1 MPTLGDMFYRAVDAA
16 FAVDGRQRI
25 IYWDPGCEELFG
37 RPAQSV
43 LGRSCAEV
51 MKGRDPGTGA
61 PLCCAG
67 CSVAQ
72 LAEGGCAPAPYKIQV
87 NPPGGDPM
95 NFQVNIALVPS
106 DCKRRWT
113 VLHLLHRDNA
123 PGVLTALNY
132 SVRHA
137 PTVTSTGI
145 PGIVDGTEPT
155 SRLTTRE
162 QQVLELLAEGL
173 SSNTM
178 SKRLGISLTT
188 VRNHIQHIQ
197 SKLGVHSQS
206 EAVAYA
212 YRHNLV

>member
-1 MPTLGDMFYRAVDAA
+1 
-16 FAVDGRQRI
+16 
-25 IYWDPGCEELFG
+25 
-37 RPAQSV
+37 
-43 LGRSCAEV
+43 
-51 MKGRDPGTGA
+51 MKGKDPSSGE
-61 PLCCAG
+61 PVCCAG

-72 LAEGGCAPAPYKIQV
+72 LADGGCAPGPYKIQV
-87 NPPGGDPM
+87 SPPGSDPM

-113 VLHLLHRDNA
+113 VLHLLHRDSA

-137 PTVTSTGI
+137 PTVSSTGI
-145 PGIVDGTEPT
+145 PGIVDGNEPT

-162 QQVLELLAEGL
+162 QQVLELLSEGL
-173 SSNTM
+173 SSNTI

-197 SKLGVHSQS
+197 AKLGVHSQS

>member
-16 FAVDGRQRI
+16 FAVDARQRI

-37 RPAQSV
+37 RSAQSV
-43 LGRSCAEV
+43 LGCSCAEV
-51 MKGRDPGTGA
+51 MKGKDPTTGT
-61 PLCCAG
+61 PVCCAG

-72 LAEGGCAPAPYKIQV
+72 LADGGRAPAPYKIQV
-87 NPPGGDPM
+87 SPPSSDPL

-137 PTVTSTGI
+137 PTVTSAA
-145 PGIVDGTEPT
+145 
-155 SRLTTRE
+155 RRTT
-162 QQVLELLAEGL
+162 A
-173 SSNTM
+173 
-178 SKRLGISLTT
+178 
-188 VRNHIQHIQ
+188 VRPSFQHT
-197 SKLGVHSQS
+197 
-206 EAVAYA
+206 A
-212 YRHNLV
+212 